1 MKAERTDSMK
11 VAVICAFAV
20 AAAVCSAGEIAVSNV
35 AIAQDAATKRVTVSY
50 ALGAAPAIVTV
61 DFMTNC
67 VTVVSEDPY
76 ETVTNAV
83 SIGEENFSNVQGD
96 VNRLVSGEGSHT
108 ITWQPTQS
116 WPDRVLGPGVM
127 TAAVTARAK
136 DDPPDYMVVTLTDE
150 TALPRVSYYVSTNA
164 LPDGGL
170 SNDVYRT
177 SRIVMRLIHAA
188 GVRWRMGAVAADY
201 SGSDSNVS
209 LTTRENAHGV
219 TLSEDYFIG
228 IYEVTQGQ
236 GSHFGAKGSAFTG
249 YEDSPLRPSSN
260 INYTKIRGSGTGNG
274 HVVKSGS
281 ALQKLRTLTD
291 VDFDLPTS
299 AQWEYACRAGT
310 TSLLYTGE
318 ALVNANVYKVGWIY
332 GNSAVDGT
340 RAAHAVGQKLPNAWG
355 LYDMLGN
362 SREWCLDWYYGTP
375 SSADVVDPVG
385 PATGENRVLRGGD
398 YSRSI
403 KDFRPAAS
411 YFSSDIEGRNGDQF
425 GFRLA
430 CPVALK
436 F

>member
-1 MKAERTDSMK
+1 MKTGRIESMKA
-11 VAVICAFAV
+11 AFILA
-20 AAAVCSAGEIAVSNV
+20 ATAAVCSAGEISVSGV
-35 AIAQDAATKRVTVSY
+35 GIAQDSATKTVTVSY
-50 ALGAAPAIVTV
+50 TLGAAPTIVTV

-67 VTVVSEDPY
+67 VTVVSEDPF

-96 VNRLVSGEGSHT
+96 VNRLVSGEGAHT
-108 ITWQPTQS
+108 ITWQPTKS

-127 TAAVTARAK
+127 TAVVTARAK

-150 TALPRVSYYVSTNA
+150 TALPRISYYVSTNA

-170 SNDVYRT
+170 ANDVYRT
-177 SRIVMRLIHAA
+177 SRIVMRRIHAA

-228 IYEVTQGQ
+228 IYEVTQAQ
-236 GSHFGAKGSAFTG
+236 GSKFGGKGSAFTG
-249 YEDSPLRPSSN
+249 HEDSPLRPSSN
-260 INYTKIRGSGTGNG
+260 INYASIRGSGTGNG
-274 HVVKSGS
+274 HAVKSGS
-281 ALQKLRTLTD
+281 ALQKLRALTD

-340 RAAHAVGQKLPNAWG
+340 RATHAVGQKMPNAWG

-362 SREWCLDWYYGTP
+362 SREWCLDWYDGTP
-375 SSADVVDPVG
+375 GPDDVVDPVG

-411 YFSSDIEGRNGDQF
+411 YFIGDIEGRNGDQC
-425 GFRLA
+425 GFRLT

>member
-1 MKAERTDSMK
+1 MRVERIESMKA
-11 VAVICAFAV
+11 AFILA
-20 AAAVCSAGEIAVSNV
+20 ATAAVCSAGEIAVSNV
-35 AIAQDAATKRVTVSY
+35 EISQDPATKTVTVSY
-50 ALGAAPAIVTV
+50 TLGAAPAIVTV

-67 VTVVSEDPY
+67 VTVVSEDPF
-76 ETVTNAV
+76 EAVTNAV

-96 VNRLVSGEGSHT
+96 VNRLVSGEGRHT
-108 ITWQPTQS
+108 ITWRPTKS
-116 WPDRVLGPGVM
+116 WPDRMLGPGVM
-127 TAAVTARAK
+127 TASVTAHAK

-170 SNDVYRT
+170 ANDVYRT
-177 SRIVMRLIHAA
+177 TRLVMRRIHAA
-188 GVRWRMGAVAADY
+188 GVRWRMGAVSADY

-209 LTTRENAHGV
+209 LSTRENAHGV

-236 GSHFGAKGSAFTG
+236 GKHFGAKGSAFTG
-249 YEDSPLRPSSN
+249 YEDSPLRPSSF
-260 INYTKIRGSGTGNG
+260 INYLSIRGSGTGNG
-274 HVVKSGS
+274 HAVKSGS

-291 VDFDLPTS
+291 IDFDLPTS
-299 AQWEYACRAGT
+299 AQWEFACRAGA

-332 GNSAVDGT
+332 GNSSAGT
-340 RAAHAVGQKLPNAWG
+340 ENHPVGQKMPNEWG
-355 LYDMLGN
+355 LYDMPGN
-362 SREWCLDWYYGTP
+362 NREWCLDWYYGTP
-375 SSADVVDPVG
+375 SSDDVVDPMG
-385 PATGENRVLRGGD
+385 PATGSNRVLRGGD

-411 YFSSDIEGRNGDQF
+411 YFMGDIEDRNANQT
-425 GFRLA
+425 GFRVA

>member
-1 MKAERTDSMK
+1 MKMGRMLMK
-11 VAVICAFAV
+11 SVVVSAFAAV
-20 AAAVCSAGEIAVSNV
+20 AAFGSAGEIAVSNV
-35 AIAQDAATKRVTVSY
+35 AIAQDAATKLVTVSY
-50 ALGAAPAIVTV
+50 TLGAAPAIVTV

-67 VTVVSEDPY
+67 VTVVSEEPY

-96 VNRLVSGEGSHT
+96 VNRLVSGEGAHT
-108 ITWQPTQS
+108 ITWKPTQS

-127 TAAVTARAK
+127 TAVVTARAK
-136 DDPPDYMVVTLTDE
+136 VDPPDYMVVSLTNE
-150 TALPRVSYYVSTNA
+150 TALPRITYYVSTNA

-170 SNDVYRT
+170 ANDVYRT
-177 SRIVMRLIHAA
+177 SRIVMRRIHAA

-209 LTTRENAHGV
+209 LTTRENVHGV

-236 GSHFGAKGSAFTG
+236 GAYFGGRGSSFRG
-249 YEDSPLRPSSN
+249 YEDSSLRPSSS
-260 INYTKIRGSGTGNG
+260 INYSSIRGSGTGNG
-274 HVVKSGS
+274 HAVKSGS

-291 VDFDLPTS
+291 IDFDLPTS

-318 ALVNANVYKVGWIY
+318 ALVNANAYKVGWIY

-340 RAAHAVGQKLPNAWG
+340 RAPHVVGQKMPNAWG

-375 SSADVVDPVG
+375 SSDDVVDPIG
-385 PATGENRVLRGGD
+385 PATGEERVLRGGD

-411 YFSSDIEGRNGDQF
+411 YFLGDIEGRNADQC